1 MIITYVIIIMLTALG
16 TIVAAFIITFLED
29 RFFSKT
35 IKIPFEGNVDPAS
48 FPVITLYN
56 NGNPV
61 SFLVDSGSNI
71 SHINSSELGWIK
83 YEDIKDSN
91 MSIVGMEGNEVI
103 VERCTIELT
112 CNGKTIVEEFA
123 KTNLDSIRDTIM
135 ETRDIEIEGIL
146 GGTFLKKN
154 SGVINYN
161 DMRLYIK

>member
-71 SHINSSELGWIK
+71 SHINSSELSWIK
-83 YEDIKDSN
+83 HEDIKDSN
-91 MSIVGMEGNEVI
+91 MSVVGMEGNEVI
-103 VERCTIELT
+103 VGRCTIELT

-135 ETRDIEIEGIL
+135 ETRDIKIEGIL

-154 SGVINYN
+154 NGVINYN
-161 DMRLYIK
+161 DMRLCIK

>member
-154 SGVINYN
+154 NGVINYN
-161 DMRLYIK
+161 DMRLCIK